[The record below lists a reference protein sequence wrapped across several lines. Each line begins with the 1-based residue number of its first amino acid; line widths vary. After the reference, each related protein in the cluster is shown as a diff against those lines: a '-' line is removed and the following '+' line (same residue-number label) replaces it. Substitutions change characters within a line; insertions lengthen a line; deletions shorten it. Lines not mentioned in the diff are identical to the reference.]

1 MSIQNADK
9 EAALIPEIPEVPEVT
24 EASVKKEV
32 LENINKL
39 TKRAGQQRTNSI
51 SAQQLGQAASNLAQ
65 VYCMLDSCGD
75 GGNGELG
82 YAEDVV
88 FPQVYAS

>member
-1 MSIQNADK
+1 MSNTEEVVAT
-9 EAALIPEIPEVPEVT
+9 EI
-24 EASVKKEV
+24 SVKKEV
-32 LENINKL
+32 LEAISKL
-39 TKRAGQQRTNSI
+39 AEKAGNQLATNSI

-65 VYCMLDSCGD
+65 VYCMLDNCGD